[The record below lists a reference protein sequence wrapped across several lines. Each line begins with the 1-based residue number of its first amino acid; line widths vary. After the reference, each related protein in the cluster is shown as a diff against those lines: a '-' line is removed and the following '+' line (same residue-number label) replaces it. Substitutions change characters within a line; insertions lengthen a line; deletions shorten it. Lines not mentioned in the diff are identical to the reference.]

1 MKTVKTALIAL
12 AAVAFFASAASAR
25 HIHVAGYYRHSV
37 VPNNPRPSGGRS
49 AVPNT
54 PRAYG
59 ETRSGRRVNPDEV
72 PPLSPGGQGLA
83 PESR

>member
-1 MKTVKTALIAL
+1 MKIIIVTLVGVTL
-12 AAVAFFASAASAR
+12 FAPIASAR
-25 HIHVAGYYRHSV
+25 HMHSHYAHL
-37 VPNNPRPSGGRS
+37 VPNNPRPSGARS
-49 AVPNT
+49 AIPNS

-72 PPLSPGGQGLA
+72 PPLSPGGQGLG

>member
-1 MKTVKTALIAL
+1 MKTLLVTLVSVVL
-12 AAVAFFASAASAR
+12 FAPVASAR
-25 HIHVAGYYRHSV
+25 HMHSSGAYGSV
-37 VPNNPRPSGGRS
+37 VPNHLRPSGGRS
-49 AVPNT
+49 AIPNS